1 MNFMAVGRSATTG
14 STDTGTKLPVD
25 SNNIGTKTNFL
36 QLLIAQIKNQ
46 NPLNPQ
52 DGTQFL
58 SQLNQFTATEQMLG
72 MKEDLDAIRT
82 ALQAAKTTTT
92 DTKA

>member
-1 MNFMAVGRSATTG
+1 MNTMAAGATRAAASTTADTAAPLTKGNSVGTQA
-14 STDTGTKLPVD
+14 
-25 SNNIGTKTNFL
+25 NFL

-46 NPLNPQ
+46 DPLNPQ

-72 MKEDLDAIRT
+72 MRQDLAAIRT
-82 ALQAAKTTTT
+82 ALAPNTSSTG
-92 DTKA
+92 TKL

>member
-1 MNFMAVGRSATTG
+1 MNLMAVGRTASTA
-14 STDTGTKLPVD
+14 STDTATKLPTD
-25 SNNIGTKTNFL
+25 TNNIGSKENFL

-72 MKEDLDAIRT
+72 MRQDLAAIRT
-82 ALQAAKTTTT
+82 ALEGAKTAAT